1 MNTSTRF
8 GLAVFISALV
18 MIGSNF
24 NLGAQ
29 TIAQKIQYVYLIN
42 DSSAELNIKATR
54 TINSMDMTYFG
65 TDSAH
70 ADSYFCFGMGC
81 FGSTQDESPYEAI
94 PGCSADQT
102 FMAYYKIK
110 DSVAINDTSD
120 ITYCFKEQNNPSV
133 EKCITFLIGIN
144 SPSSLH
150 QDTVVFGSGCP
161 VASIENGVLN
171 VPTILVYPNPAR
183 EWITVDYALAKKSDN
198 AWFILRNML
207 GAVSL
212 KMKLHGT
219 SGKIK
224 IPAADFNP
232 GIYFYSMMADDVTY
246 STNKLIVEN

>member
-102 FMAYYKIK
+102 FMAYFFYTIIFI
-110 DSVAINDTSD
+110 VLI
-120 ITYCFKEQNNPSV
+120 F
-133 EKCITFLIGIN
+133 KCIR
-144 SPSSLH
+144 S
-150 QDTVVFGSGCP
+150 
-161 VASIENGVLN
+161 
-171 VPTILVYPNPAR
+171 
-183 EWITVDYALAKKSDN
+183 
-198 AWFILRNML
+198 
-207 GAVSL
+207 
-212 KMKLHGT
+212 
-219 SGKIK
+219 
-224 IPAADFNP
+224 
-232 GIYFYSMMADDVTY
+232 
-246 STNKLIVEN
+246 